1 MIAVAIIDIF
11 DLGSNCMDPIDQL
24 VMGVTIGATAGL
36 ISGIILGLVNWAMG
50 TIGRR
55 FERRGQIRH
64 IAATVE
70 GIREK
75 IFNATDL
82 DLTNHPIGGIVPQ
95 QEVRK
100 AHLTWLHQQVESILL
115 GRASRLT
122 YDEKQEVKQ
131 VFRVLDL
138 HPEFIP
144 NDREYR
150 RFFDEFATIEWLGM
164 TSMR

>member
-11 DLGSNCMDPIDQL
+11 DLGSNYMGPIDQL
-24 VMGVTIGATAGL
+24 VMGITIGATAGL
-36 ISGIILGLVNWAMG
+36 ISGIILGLVNWATG

-55 FERRGQIRH
+55 LERRDQIRH
-64 IAATVE
+64 LATTVE

-82 DLTNHPIGGIVPQ
+82 DLTNHPIGGIVS
-95 QEVRK
+95 QEKVRK
-100 AHLTWLHQQVESILL
+100 AHLNWLHQQVESILL

-122 YDEKQEVKQ
+122 YDEKQEIKQ

-150 RFFDEFATIEWLGM
+150 RFFDEFATVRWLGL
-164 TSMR
+164 R